1 MPKGKLSVM
10 SLKAGRKCKPWLIR
24 RIIPCINQNIVI

>member
-1 MPKGKLSVM
+1 MRKGKLSVM

-24 RIIPCINQNIVI
+24 RIIPVDSE